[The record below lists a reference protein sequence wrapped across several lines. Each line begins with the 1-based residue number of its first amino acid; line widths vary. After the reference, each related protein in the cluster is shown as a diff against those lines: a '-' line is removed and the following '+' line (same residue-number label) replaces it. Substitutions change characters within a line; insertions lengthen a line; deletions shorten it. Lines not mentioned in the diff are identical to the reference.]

1 MTSVTI
7 TVELD
12 AEVYSWLLAAANG
25 SKMTVSDFANDML
38 ESYLEDNYNGEV

>member
-7 TVELD
+7 TVKLD

-38 ESYLEDNYNGEV
+38 ESYLEDNYGEV

>member
-25 SKMTVSDFANDML
+25 SKMTVGDFANDML
-38 ESYLEDNYNGEV
+38 ESYLEDNYGEV